1 MPLDQNE
8 TNFLCTL
15 YLCAGMEP
23 AQRFFSESKRTLYK
37 VMVEFQSIFHNLNQ
51 PGHTEYKTVMN
62 EV

>member
-1 MPLDQNE
+1 MGKMSRSVTE
-8 TNFLCTL
+8 MKNF
-15 YLCAGMEP
+15 CAGMEP

>member
-1 MPLDQNE
+1 MAEEMKN
-8 TNFLCTL
+8 
-15 YLCAGMEP
+15 LCAGMEP

>member
-1 MPLDQNE
+1 
-8 TNFLCTL
+8 
-15 YLCAGMEP
+15 MEP